1 MCSLLQP
8 ETMEGVTQAVTGV
21 HVSAQYV
28 QESSMG
34 LKRVAGQVRREEPW
48 APKQGG

>member
-21 HVSAQYV
+21 HVSAEYA
-28 QESSMG
+28 QESTMG
-34 LKRVAGQVRREEPW
+34 PKRVAGMS
-48 APKQGG
+48 